1 MMKTPA
7 TILVATLAGGV
18 PAVGCRPDRVELN
31 TQVTTMNNTTAK
43 QGQSNVGK
51 GHSK

>member
-7 TILVATLAGGV
+7 TILVVTLAGGV
-18 PAVGCRPDRVELN
+18 PAVAVAQTASELN
-31 TQVTTMNNTTAK
+31 TQVTTMNNTTAN
-43 QGQSNVGK
+43 QGQTNVGK